1 MGRLLIGTEDRTGLN
16 CTTPFDE
23 IVCSSADSGKLT
35 YWYGKHQL
43 FTTLSQPIFIV
54 NLNSANDNISYPCA
68 LPPRFAALNMAMIS
82 LAEDYSLVGFKT
94 LAVEDKTSMINLTC
108 VINRATRY
116 SYITPPSSNPPHGT
130 LNDTAAPPSIC
141 ANTSAL
147 FSSAVGEMKG
157 IRSDVRDIQERWLDA
172 FEREWRKEG
181 EAGRARIRERKG
193 GCWN

>member
-1 MGRLLIGTEDRTGLN
+1 MKQRAVNCLFVRALLTLSPPTS
-16 CTTPFDE
+16 TTPFDE

-94 LAVEDKTSMINLTC
+94 LAVE
-108 VINRATRY
+108 V
-116 SYITPPSSNPPHGT
+116 PNPPLLLKQSHALPASGQN
-130 LNDTAAPPSIC
+130 LNDQSHLRHQPCNKVQLHHSSLLKSTPWYSQRHRRTSIHLRKHVC
-141 ANTSAL
+141 AL
-147 FSSAVGEMKG
+147 LKRCGG
-157 IRSDVRDIQERWLDA
+157 D
-172 FEREWRKEG
+172 EG
-181 EAGRARIRERKG
+181 DTK
-193 GCWN
+193 